1 MSRWINPS
9 VQLRH
14 QVWEDSDLVSIGE
27 LQLLWEDRSTNQTLG
42 SLRLYY
48 LPEYTQEGRLPEHG
62 EVGITKPNDF

>member
-9 VQLRH
+9 FH
-14 QVWEDSDLVSIGE
+14 DDQVWEDSDLVSIGE

-62 EVGITKPNDF
+62 EVGTKKPRMSL

>member
-1 MSRWINPS
+1 MNPS
-9 VQLRH
+9 FLPLH
-14 QVWEDSDLVSIGE
+14 DDQVWEDSDLVSIGE

-62 EVGITKPNDF
+62 EVGTKNRMSL